1 MPARYGVIN
10 YLRKNFDGKNMVEAV
25 GDSYTNFN
33 AISVFSG
40 VPTIEGWRVHEWLW
54 RGGYESVSLRESDV
68 REIYESRDSKKIAEL
83 LKKYAVGWIVVGDDE
98 RGMYQINEIG
108 LLSLGKKV
116 FESGNTYLIKVK

>member
-1 MPARYGVIN
+1 
-10 YLRKNFDGKNMVEAV
+10 MVEAV